1 MPADDPDDIRATI
14 AATKPK
20 RKQRGPN
27 DLGSKT
33 KQKGAP
39 VVGNQAAT
47 LFGMPGA
54 PKPGITKEAAR
65 LKVVNAEIA
74 ARLSNYMLESL
85 EQIITDAIKR
95 GVPEEVISM
104 NTANNLALMRDAMDR
119 EYGKAGATVD
129 LKSSDGSMTPSAAHS
144 DAVLEALRRKH
155 DPDA

>member
-1 MPADDPDDIRATI
+1 MTDSPEQIRAAI
-14 AATKPK
+14 EATKPK

-27 DLGSKT
+27 DMGSKT
-33 KQKGAP
+33 KKKGAP
-39 VVGNQAAT
+39 VVGGQART
-47 LFGMPGA
+47 LFGAGPDA
-54 PKPGITKEAAR
+54 PRPGITKEAAR

-95 GVPEEVISM
+95 GVPEDVIAM

-144 DAVLEALRRKH
+144 DAVLEALKRKH